1 MQNIVINYKILGDI
15 DYKLLSSII
24 NGCVSKKYEVFLNL
38 YDFSLSKRIKKQLD
52 EIKFSLSEN
61 YPKIEIYARD
71 YEEREDADK
80 IILQN
85 LIQHGDSIAFV
96 TIAENVVLQCYSLD
110 KLDLE
115 WLKEESSG
123 FIYTDYHINDIRC
136 FMRSRAMNVS
146 LNIPVVFWSTSKLVR
161 HFTDQDKLQI
171 VGNNYASIHIP
182 KSLCTIYQY
191 E

>member
-1 MQNIVINYKILGDI
+1 MQNIVINYKILNDI
-15 DYKLLSSII
+15 DDNLLLSIV
-24 NGCVSKKYEVFLNL
+24 NGCNSKKYKVFLNL
-38 YDFSLSKRIKKQLD
+38 YDFSLSKRIESQLSQ
-52 EIKFSLSEN
+52 IKSL
-61 YPKIEIYARD
+61 IEIEILTRD
-71 YEEREDADK
+71 YEERENADN
-80 IILQN
+80 IVLQN
-85 LIQHGDSIAFV
+85 LIQHGDSIAFAS
-96 TIAENVVLQCYSLD
+96 ISDNVVLNPYSIDELG
-110 KLDLE
+110 LE

-123 FIYTDYHINDIRC
+123 FIYTDYNINDIKC

-146 LNIPVVFWSTSKLVR
+146 LNIPVVFWSTSKLVK